1 MAALYDVFRTP
12 QLKGETKVHYHAR
25 SMVTGKKSTRDL
37 IQDITRQSAF
47 KEGVVTGVLI
57 ALGEALRAPFYFP
70 VPGNYGVSRERP
82 IE

>member
-47 KEGVVTGVLI
+47 KEGVGRVCSSPWERLFVL
-57 ALGEALRAPFYFP
+57 PFTSP
-70 VPGNYGVSRERP
+70 CQAIME
-82 IE
+82 